1 MATLRHIGMRKVVVR
16 EAVREGRLVSERCQ
30 RVSAIFYDPLL
41 GYMGY
46 ELAEMSGERL
56 AWKMPSPA
64 GNRQWVILSAASE
77 EGRRRKHDRYSPGD
91 HQPPQAF
98 SSAYAIASSKPSRRP
113 SAHAASHLAS
123 DNCARA
129 AAK

>member
-1 MATLRHIGMRKVVVR
+1 MKKTGSMNHVR
-16 EAVREGRLVSERCQ
+16 FTVSDIPHAE
-30 RVSAIFYDPLL
+30 SFYDPLL

-46 ELAEMSGERL
+46 ELASKSEERL
-56 AWKMPSPA
+56 AWKMSYPA
-64 GNRQWVILSAASE
+64 GNRQWVILSVASE
-77 EGRRRKHDRYSPGD
+77 EGHRRKHDRYSPGA

-123 DNCARA
+123 DNCGRA
-129 AAK
+129 AAR

>member
-1 MATLRHIGMRKVVVR
+1 MKKTGSMNHVR
-16 EAVREGRLVSERCQ
+16 STVSDMPHAE
-30 RVSAIFYDPLL
+30 SFYDPLL
-41 GYMGY
+41 RYMGY
-46 ELAEMSGERL
+46 ELAENSEERL

>member
-1 MATLRHIGMRKVVVR
+1 MKKSGSMNHVR
-16 EAVREGRLVSERCQ
+16 FTVSDIPHAE
-30 RVSAIFYDPLL
+30 SFYDPLL
-41 GYMGY
+41 RYMGY
-46 ELAEMSGERL
+46 ELAEKSEERL

>member
-1 MATLRHIGMRKVVVR
+1 MKKTGSMNHVR
-16 EAVREGRLVSERCQ
+16 FTVSDIPHAE
-30 RVSAIFYDPLL
+30 SFYDPLL
-41 GYMGY
+41 RYMGY
-46 ELAEMSGERL
+46 ELAEKSEERL

-77 EGRRRKHDRYSPGD
+77 VGRRRKHDRSLPGA

-98 SSAYAIASSKPSRRP
+98 FSAYAIASSKPSRRP
-113 SAHAASHLAS
+113 SAHAASHPAS
-123 DNCARA
+123 DSCDRA